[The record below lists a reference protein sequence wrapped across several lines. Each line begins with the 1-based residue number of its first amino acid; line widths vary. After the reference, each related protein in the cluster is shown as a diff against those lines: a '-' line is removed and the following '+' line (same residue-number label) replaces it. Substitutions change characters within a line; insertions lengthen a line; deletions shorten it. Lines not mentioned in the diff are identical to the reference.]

1 MSTQTS
7 VSLPEEKDQGGNIL
21 TDTSLKGFEPAARRN
36 ISIRLWDCW
45 WPTLLQGKTLEQQN
59 KCIFLIIKRNFIRKK
74 INIGS
79 MCLHV

>member
-36 ISIRLWDCW
+36 ISIRL
-45 WPTLLQGKTLEQQN
+45 
-59 KCIFLIIKRNFIRKK
+59 
-74 INIGS
+74 
-79 MCLHV
+79 